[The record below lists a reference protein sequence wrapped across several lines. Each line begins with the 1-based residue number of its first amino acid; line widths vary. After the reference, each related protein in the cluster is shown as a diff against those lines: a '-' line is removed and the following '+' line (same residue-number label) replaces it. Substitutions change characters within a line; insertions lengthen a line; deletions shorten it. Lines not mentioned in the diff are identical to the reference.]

1 MNVIINR
8 RLIFVDS
15 FQFLSSSLDSLIKN
29 MGKTDFKYLSQKF
42 DSKVLKSGF
51 ERFKKRLSDKES
63 FYSLLAAWC
72 YNTNRN
78 NM

>member
-1 MNVIINR
+1 
-8 RLIFVDS
+8 
-15 FQFLSSSLDSLIKN
+15 

-42 DSKVLKSGF
+42 DSKALKSGF
-51 ERFKKRLSDKES
+51 EKFKKRLSDKES